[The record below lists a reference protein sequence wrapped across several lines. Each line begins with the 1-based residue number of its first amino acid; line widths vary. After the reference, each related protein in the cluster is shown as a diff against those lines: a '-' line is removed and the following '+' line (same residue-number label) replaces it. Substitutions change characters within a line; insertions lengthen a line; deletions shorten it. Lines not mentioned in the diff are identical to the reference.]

1 MREGT
6 EIVTVDMGE
15 YEDMEVAKQVGEI
28 LETTYPGY
36 LWMVSKASCDIVVK
50 NAALGKFG
58 HYGFIIC
65 LQKVISPTDLRAKTM
80 RAGGE
85 LLERCGLPRDRRK
98 WDGEIPKHMDGT
110 DPARRRWWDSGDV
123 IQ

>member
-15 YEDMEVAKQVGEI
+15 FEDMEIAKQVGEI
-28 LETTYPGY
+28 LETNYPGY
-36 LWMVSKASCDIVVK
+36 LWMISKARCDLIVK

-65 LQKVISPTDLRAKTM
+65 LLKTPTYASLRAMTLK
-80 RAGGE
+80 AGGE

-98 WDGEIPKHMDGT
+98 WDGEIPPMMDG
-110 DPARRRWWDSGDV
+110 AEISRRRWFDSGDLV
-123 IQ
+123 A